1 MTVEQDFLPY
11 AVGSGANVLSQND
24 YAALT
29 SLLQNGLQSG
39 IVPSNQLNK
48 ILRQSSIMAAVLAQ
62 FIVATSGQPAIDDGT
77 TATLLSNLTAG
88 IRSQLSGKIQ
98 SISASVTANALTV
111 NYVGGLLDFRSST
124 LASGAPISAVNVPA
138 GSITIP
144 SGATLGMVSG
154 QGSRLVFL
162 EAYNAGS
169 PVLCVANMAGGLQLD
184 ETNLISPTTISSG
197 ANSSGV
203 IYSASAV
210 SANSPYRVVGFL
222 DISEA
227 TAGTWATAPT
237 LVQGTGGLALS
248 ALSGIGYGQ
257 TWQHPT
263 RVAGTT
269 YYNTTG
275 RPILV
280 GATCTSSGGGNA
292 QFNVGGV
299 ATASVNGSAS
309 ATGQGFGTWTVVPPG
324 FSYSLAL
331 GGSATLTDWA
341 ELR

>member
-1 MTVEQDFLPY
+1 MYQIDNATASSTLPAPSSAGTAGYFTDGNPVTGLAPTVVPAEFLNMLMMELVNLLQAAAIAPSKADRTQVAA
-11 AVGSGANVLSQND
+11 AVRALAQKAQIQPISAGVASN
-24 YAALT
+24 ALT
-29 SLLQNGLQSG
+29 LSFQGGQLDFRAASLQSG
-39 IVPSNQLNK
+39 AP
-48 ILRQSSIMAAVLAQ
+48 AQ
-62 FIVATSGQPAIDDGT
+62 
-77 TATLLSNLTAG
+77 
-88 IRSQLSGKIQ
+88 
-98 SISASVTANALTV
+98 
-111 NYVGGLLDFRSST
+111 
-124 LASGAPISAVNVPA
+124 AVNVPA
-138 GSITIP
+138 SSIVVP

-154 QGSRLVFL
+154 QASRLVL
-162 EAYNAGS
+162 LAAYNAGS
-169 PVLCVANMAGGLQLD
+169 PVLCIANMAGGLQLD
-184 ETNLISPTTISSG
+184 ETNLISPTTISAGSTSSG
-197 ANSSGV
+197 A

-210 SANSPYRVVGFL
+210 AASSPYRVLGFV
-222 DISEA
+222 DIVET
-227 TAGTWATAPT
+227 TAGTWASPPS
-237 LVQGTGGLALS
+237 LVQGSGGLALS

-257 TWQHPT
+257 TWQHIT
-263 RVAGTT
+263 RVAGAT

-280 GATCTSSGGGNA
+280 GATCISSGGGNA